1 MRRLNVV
8 MVEDDVDLC
17 AGWAD
22 VFELIGHDLEC
33 FNSGLQ
39 ALNNEII
46 MKCDVVISDF
56 YLPDING
63 VDLIKKM
70 RTVRRDLPA
79 ILLTGSR
86 DAGIRN
92 ASKEIENCT
101 VLYKPIN
108 IEDIESKLADLCK
121 TS

>member
-46 MKCDVVISDF
+46 MNCDVVISDF

-70 RTVRRDLPA
+70 RTVRKDLPA

-86 DAGIRN
+86 DVGIRN
-92 ASKEIENCT
+92 ASKDIENCT